1 MSVIT
6 GLHHISIK
14 SLGYE
19 AYVKSFNFYHQVLG
33 MPVVRTWGEG
43 DRSGAMLQ
51 VGDSVM
57 ELGAGGTPY
66 DEVSAINHI
75 AIRVTDTD
83 AITETVMAAGFPI
96 TTEPKNI
103 VIGSVPPF
111 PARISF
117 CTGPSGESIEFFQE
131 L

>member
-1 MSVIT
+1 MSDIS

-19 AYVKSFNFYHQVLG
+19 AYKKSFNFYHQVLG
-33 MPVVRTWGEG
+33 MPVIRTWGEG
-43 DRSGAMLQ
+43 DRSGAMIGL
-51 VGDSVM
+51 GGLIM
-57 ELGAGGTPY
+57 ELGANGTPY
-66 DEVSAINHI
+66 DAVGPINHS
-75 AIRVTDTD
+75 ALRVSDTD
-83 AITETVMAAGFPI
+83 AITEVVRAAGYPI

-103 VIGSVPPF
+103 VLASVPPF
-111 PARISF
+111 PARIAF